1 MIGGQTADRQLALW
15 AVAGPSSALPRWL
28 ELPAIRERAL
38 NVIFMALLDCLR
50 RQARSGVR
58 IMPMSR
64 WGA

>member
-15 AVAGPSSALPRWL
+15 SAAPSSDIPRWL
-28 ELPAIRERAL
+28 EPPAIRERAL